1 MRGFHLKAWRGFAT
15 CPIPTPA
22 KSGGIVIILSMYLY
36 ARVLLARRSGRFA
49 SRYAHAP
56 HSTPRMGESLPG
68 TMGRQLP
75 LRGRFTSFLTL
86 YLPLRGRQSA
96 FHERICFRN
105 YGSSTSAS
113 RKVDDRAPRKFL
125 GNRNQGKIW
134 EKYKSPPPPEVCVC
148 VCVCVCMCVYVC
160 VCMRVCMR
168 VCMCVYEC
176 VCMFVYECVWV
187 CVV

>member
-15 CPIPTPA
+15 CPSPTPA
-22 KSGGIVIILSMYLY
+22 TSGGIVPNLGVFLY
-36 ARVLLARRSGRFA
+36 NRVLLARPSGRFA

-134 EKYKSPPPPEVCVC
+134 EKYKSPPQKCVC
-148 VCVCVCMCVYVC
+148 V
-160 VCMRVCMR
+160 
-168 VCMCVYEC
+168 
-176 VCMFVYECVWV
+176 
-187 CVV
+187 